1 MRSRD
6 VKEALRKEPPS
17 TCTVAADTISRQVC
31 ARACCRN
38 LPKVPAC
45 AQHRKIMF
53 CSGSPNITKV
63 AFACTKCALCYMAQ
77 PAHCTSCFQ
86 GFSGGPIHFC
96 FCRSFTW
103 SFMGPLG
110 HSRFT
115 GVTVP
120 YCTHCCKHCNF
131 KTPTSSKTILS
142 ISFHLIR
149 QPLGRLMFGPGSWE
163 RDSYVALIEILRRH
177 RLSRF

>member
-1 MRSRD
+1 MHS
-6 VKEALRKEPPS
+6 
-17 TCTVAADTISRQVC
+17 
-31 ARACCRN
+31 CCRHN
-38 LPKVPAC
+38 FPAGVCTCMLPKPTQSSRVRTASENNVL
-45 AQHRKIMF
+45 QH
-53 CSGSPNITKV
+53 SPNITKV

-115 GVTVP
+115 GMSRFHIAHTAANTVISRLLHRVRP
-120 YCTHCCKHCNF
+120 Y
-131 KTPTSSKTILS
+131 LS

-149 QPLGRLMFGPGSWE
+149 QPSGRLMFGPGSWE